1 MITEPDFIY
10 CLKELRTLPSKVSL
24 TLSEK
29 GFEFRVCLMEFPQS
43 QIESANSDLIS
54 QVDQWRRAGRL
65 DLALELCRKEL
76 SARPEDPTWLMESA
90 LSHLSG
96 QQIALAIDL
105 SDRAVDLAPGIAI
118 YHCHQGLIRTVAGMR
133 PAAIRAYREAVRL
146 DPTLADA
153 QLKLG
158 QLLLSLGQREEAIEC
173 FESALNINPDIAEAK
188 VSWAEALLELGRS
201 EEAEEHLKPITTVDP
216 AVLLAQG
223 IRLQVLGR
231 FHAAEE
237 CFRNVLTI
245 LPRSAAPFYW
255 LVRGRKVTEADRS
268 LVDQMTLLARDQ
280 RLPMPEKIYLQ
291 YGLGKAK
298 EDLGEYRQAMN
309 HYDEANGLTG
319 IYRNVNLDRQG
330 LVQYNDWRARAF
342 QPEPIKHFQAFGDP
356 SEKPLFVIGMIRPG
370 TTLVEQMLSNHPDI
384 GACGEMLY
392 WNEQQER
399 INGAIANGTIDG
411 DLVKSVGQEYLS
423 LLNQVSPGTPRAID
437 KMPLN
442 FFLLGPIHL
451 ALPNARFIHVKRSPA
466 DTCFSIYTT
475 YFESSPNFAN
485 DQDNIV
491 FYYREYERLMAHW
504 QTVLPSNRFLE
515 VNYEDLVSNPEQEMK
530 RILEFIGVGWNEAC
544 LHPELNQRAVRT
556 PSAWQV
562 RQPMYQTSRE
572 RWRHFQPWLG
582 AIKKLGS

>member
-1 MITEPDFIY
+1 
-10 CLKELRTLPSKVSL
+10 
-24 TLSEK
+24 
-29 GFEFRVCLMEFPQS
+29 MEFPLS
-43 QIESANSDLIS
+43 QMESVNSDLHS

-65 DLALELCRKEL
+65 DLALELCRNQL
-76 SARPEDPTWLMESA
+76 SIRPEDPAWLMESA

-96 QQIALAIDL
+96 QQMAQAIEL
-105 SDRAVDLAPGIAI
+105 SDRAVDLAPDIAI
-118 YHCHQGLIRTVAGMR
+118 YHRHRGMIRTVAGMR
-133 PAAIRAYREAVRL
+133 PAAISAYREAVRL
-146 DPTLADA
+146 DPTLADV

-158 QLLLSLGQREEAIEC
+158 QLLLSLGQREESIEC
-173 FESALNINPDIAEAK
+173 FRSALKINPDIAEAR
-188 VSWAEALLELGRS
+188 VSWAEALIELGRN
-201 EEAEEHLKPITTVDP
+201 EEAEEHLNPISTDDP
-216 AVLLAQG
+216 ALLLDQG
-223 IRLQVLGR
+223 IRLQVIGR
-231 FHAAEE
+231 FEAAEE
-237 CFRNVLTI
+237 SFKKVLAI

-255 LVRGRKVTEADRS
+255 LVRGRKVTEEDRS
-268 LVDQMTLLARDQ
+268 LIDQMTLLARDQ

-291 YGLGKAK
+291 YGLGKAR
-298 EDLGEYRQAMN
+298 EDLGEYRQSMN
-309 HYDEANGLTG
+309 HYDEANGLTA

-330 LVQYNDWRARAF
+330 LVQYNDWRIRAF
-342 QPEPIKHFQAFGDP
+342 QPEPVKHFQAFGSP
-356 SEKPLFVIGMIRPG
+356 SEKPLFVIGMIRSG

-399 INGAIANGTIDG
+399 MNGAIANGTING
-411 DLVKSVGQEYLS
+411 DLVQSVAQEYLS
-423 LLNQVSPGTPRAID
+423 LLDQVSPGTPRAID

-451 ALPNARFIHVKRSPA
+451 ALPKARFIHVKRNPA

-504 QTVLPSNRFLE
+504 RTILPPNRLLE
-515 VNYEDLVSNPEQEMK
+515 VNYEDLVTHPEQEMK
-530 RILEFIGVGWNEAC
+530 RIVEFIGVDWDETC

-572 RWRHFQPWLG
+572 RWRHFRPWLD